1 MTAVKH
7 SKSKGDIKIL
17 LLEGIH
23 KNAVRELNAH
33 GYENV
38 ELLPGALPEAELIE
52 KIQDVYM
59 IGIRSQTQ
67 LKASVIEA
75 AKRLFCVGCFS
86 IGTNQV
92 DLKAARSVGVP
103 VFNAPY
109 SNTRS
114 VAELVI
120 GEIVMLMRG
129 IFPKSQGCHVGA
141 WNKSAANSF
150 ELRGK
155 TIGIVGYGH
164 IGTQVSI
171 LAEAMGMNVVFFDIV
186 KKLALGN
193 AKACATLQEL
203 LEVSDVVTLHVPQTP
218 STRNMMGAQQ
228 FAAMKKGALF
238 LNAARGTVVEIDAL
252 AERLKSGHLLGAAID
267 VFPVE
272 PGSNKEKFVSP
283 LQGLDNVILTP
294 HVGGSTQEAQENIGT
309 EVAQKLIDFS
319 DNGSTIGAV
328 NFPEAALPSHH
339 KCTRFLHIHRN
350 VPGVMRQINDVLSTR
365 GLNIASQFLQTDPE
379 LGYVVVDIDGV
390 VDPFELRRELLA
402 VEGTHKVR
410 FLYAE
415 S

>member
-1 MTAVKH
+1 MAAVKH
-7 SKSKGDIKIL
+7 SKSKDDIKIL

-23 KNAVRELNAH
+23 QNAIKELNAS
-33 GYENV
+33 GYHNV
-38 ELLPGALPEAELIE
+38 ELLPGALAEEELKE
-52 KIQDVYM
+52 KIADVYM
-59 IGIRSQTQ
+59 VGIRSQTQ
-67 LKASVIEA
+67 LKASVLEA

-92 DLKAARSVGVP
+92 DLKAARSYGIP

-129 IFPKSQGCHVGA
+129 IFPKSQGAHVGT
-141 WNKSAANSF
+141 WTKSAANSF

-155 TIGIVGYGH
+155 TLGIVGYGH

-193 AKACATLQEL
+193 AKACGSLDEL
-203 LEVSDVVTLHVPQTP
+203 LEISDVVTLHVPQTP
-218 STRNMMGAQQ
+218 STRDMMGEAQ
-228 FAAMKKGALF
+228 FAKMKQGSYF
-238 LNAARGTVVEIDAL
+238 LNAARGTVVQIESL
-252 AERLKSGHLLGAAID
+252 AAALKSGRLLGAAID

-272 PGSNKEKFVSP
+272 PGGNKEKFVSP

-294 HVGGSTQEAQENIGT
+294 HIGGSTKEAQENIGT
-309 EVAQKLIDFS
+309 EVAQKLTDFS

-328 NFPEAALPSHH
+328 NFPQAALPVHRA
-339 KCTRFLHIHRN
+339 CTRFLHIHRN
-350 VPGVMRQINDVLSTR
+350 VPGVMRQVNDVLSR
-365 GLNIASQFLQTDPE
+365 HGLNIAAQYLQTDPE
-379 LGYVVVDIDGV
+379 LGYVVVDVDGE
-390 VDPFELRRELLA
+390 VDPEELRRELRA
-402 VEGTHKVR
+402 VDGTHKVR
-410 FLYAE
+410 FLYPE

>member
-1 MTAVKH
+1 MAAAKH
-7 SKSKGDIKIL
+7 SKSKDDIRIL

-23 KNAVRELNAH
+23 QNAVDELKAS
-33 GYENV
+33 GYHNV
-38 ELLPGALPEAELIE
+38 ELLPGALEEAALKE
-52 KIQDVYM
+52 KIADVYM

-67 LKASVIEA
+67 LKASVLEA

-129 IFPKSQGCHVGA
+129 IFPKSQGAHVGE
-141 WNKSAANSF
+141 WFKSAANSF

-155 TIGIVGYGH
+155 TLGIVGYGH

-171 LAEAMGMNVVFFDIV
+171 LAEAMGMKVVFYDIV
-186 KKLALGN
+186 KKLTLGN
-193 AKACATLQEL
+193 ARACGSLDEL
-203 LEVSDVVTLHVPQTP
+203 LAVSDVVTLHVPQTP
-218 STRNMMGAQQ
+218 ATRDMMGEAQ
-228 FAAMKKGALF
+228 FARMKKGSYF
-238 LNAARGTVVEIDAL
+238 LNAARGTVVQIDAL
-252 AERLKSGHLLGAAID
+252 AAALTSGHVLGAAID

-272 PGSNKEKFVSP
+272 PGSNREKFTSA
-283 LQGLDNVILTP
+283 LQGLNNVILTP
-294 HVGGSTQEAQENIGT
+294 HIGGSTKEAQENIGS

-328 NFPEAALPSHH
+328 NFPQAALPVHH
-339 KCTRFLHIHRN
+339 GCTRFLHIHRN
-350 VPGVMRQINDVLSTR
+350 VPGVMRQINDVLSSR
-365 GLNIASQFLQTDPE
+365 GLNIHSQFLQTDPE
-379 LGYVVVDIDGV
+379 LGYVVVDVDGE
-390 VDPFELRRELLA
+390 VDPEELRRELKA
-402 VEGTHKVR
+402 IDGAHRVR
-410 FLYAE
+410 FLYPE